1 MYYVQNNIMFTIEIG
16 KDRFK
21 RTNLYV
27 WVEMKSIS
35 ELKVHNFIE
44 MNRIILE
51 TFDVKDSSLR
61 RFIMLFLN
69 L

>member
-1 MYYVQNNIMFTIEIG
+1 MFTIEIG
-16 KDRFK
+16 KDRIK